1 MDYMCDTLFVHLDDP
16 GQPIQAAVFEVLK
29 RGIQLHPDV
38 IKRKAAANILRS
50 GLAMQRVDQA
60 TITIF
65 QPIPAVAD
73 TIQTLRQVYDND
85 EHLPMWEFGL
95 TKAMLVDPSPKI
107 KAGHT
112 LAIVQAALDD
122 YVLSKMALDLSHTL
136 SRIYLVN
143 YGAGW
148 VKPREKKKA
157 VRQASSAS
165 HVHISFD
172 A

>member
-1 MDYMCDTLFVHLDDP
+1 MN
-16 GQPIQAAVFEVLK
+16 
-29 RGIQLHPDV
+29 HPAPNV
-38 IKRKAAANILRS
+38 
-50 GLAMQRVDQA
+50 
-60 TITIF
+60 T
-65 QPIPAVAD
+65 D
-73 TIQTLRQVYDND
+73 TIQTLREVYDND
-85 EHLPMWEFGL
+85 EHLPIWEFGL
-95 TKAMLVDPSPKI
+95 TKAMLLDTSPKI

-112 LAIVQAALDD
+112 LAIVKAALDD

-148 VKPREKKKA
+148 VKPREKKRA
-157 VRQASSAS
+157 VRHASSAS